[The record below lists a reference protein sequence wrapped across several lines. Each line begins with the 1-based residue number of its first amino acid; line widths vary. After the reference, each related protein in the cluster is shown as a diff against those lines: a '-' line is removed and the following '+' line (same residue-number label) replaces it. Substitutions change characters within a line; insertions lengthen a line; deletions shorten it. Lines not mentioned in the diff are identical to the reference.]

1 MSEAERTAPAVSV
14 TVVCICSAAHLRRCL
29 IALRQ
34 QIEAPHFDV
43 IVAYDPHIPGI
54 KAVAAEFPEARMVC
68 NEGQRTPLELA
79 SRAVRESTGD
89 LILLTEDHCE
99 PMPRWVRTM
108 IDAQRDDRAVV
119 GGRVEIVPG
128 ASATDW
134 AFYFVDFFRYAA
146 PLPEGPSPSLTVCNV
161 SYDRRRLAEVRDLWE
176 TFFMEPVVNDALR
189 QRHGELWLAADS
201 EVRMSRHASLPDAI
215 YERYAF
221 GRLFG
226 YTRNGFCSRG
236 RRIYYAILSPT
247 LPLLLLGR
255 MARAASRSRDLTRN
269 FMRALGPLI
278 LMAFSW
284 TWGEW
289 LGYITNRLPRTLV
302 VAPEIREAHRS
313 QDDME
318 GSS

>member
-1 MSEAERTAPAVSV
+1 MTEPQRKERTVSV

-29 IALRQ
+29 TALREQ
-34 QIEAPHFDV
+34 VEVPRFDL

-54 KAVAAEFPEARMVC
+54 EAAAAEFPEARMVC

-99 PMPRWVRTM
+99 PARRWVRTM
-108 IDAQRDDRAVV
+108 IDAQSKDRAAV

-134 AFYFVDFFRYAA
+134 AFYFVDFFRYAG
-146 PLPEGPSPSLTVCNV
+146 PLPEGPSPALTVCNV
-161 SYDRRRLAEVRDLWE
+161 SYDRERLAEVRKLWE
-176 TFFMEPVVNDALR
+176 MFFMEPVVNDALR
-189 QRHGELWLAADS
+189 ARYGELWLAADS
-201 EVRMSRHASLPDAI
+201 EVKMSRHASLRDAL

-236 RRIYYAILSPT
+236 RRISYAVLAPT

-255 MARAASRSRDLTRN
+255 MARAASRSPELTRS
-269 FMRALGPLI
+269 FLRAIGPLV
-278 LMAFSW
+278 LMVISW

-289 LGYITNRLPRTLV
+289 LGYLTGRLPRTLV
-302 VAPEIREAHRS
+302 VAPEIRQAHRH
-313 QDDME
+313 DAGREDA
-318 GSS
+318 